1 MLVKPCR
8 AEAKT
13 LAERGSNWACAAL
26 DAAHESAAALRRRAM
41 RALRRV
47 RGLVGVAAR
56 DEEGQ
61 GTTEYAL
68 IVGVLVVVAIAALV
82 TLRDQLQ
89 TLWGS
94 ITTAM
99 GTL

>member
-1 MLVKPCR
+1 MLKKSHKSQV
-8 AEAKT
+8 ES
-13 LAERGSNWACAAL
+13 LSMRGSNWACAAL
-26 DAAHESAAALRRRAM
+26 DAAHESALELRGKIV
-41 RALRRV
+41 RALRLV
-47 RGLVGVAAR
+47 RGLGGSVAR

-82 TLRDQLQ
+82 MLRDQLQ